1 MSGLQADNPPVPR
14 ANAQVSVIVPKES
27 EYYFTGFC
35 LQVPGKFSDPLGK
48 VPARDKADG
57 AMRLVL
63 ILVLEK
69 IPLIFQVV
77 NVNRAHLWYLIIQA
91 SADIQSPFFCP
102 GLTRVSPS
110 LFAFALITTWSIVL
124 FVLIN
129 ICIDQ
134 ILIKQPSSLGTDNL
148 PCALS
153 DCDETGQPDFIHL
166 KSWSALKCL

>member
-57 AMRLVL
+57 AMRLVG

-77 NVNRAHLWYLIIQA
+77 NVT
-91 SADIQSPFFCP
+91 FP
-102 GLTRVSPS
+102 GSKCEPRPS
-110 LFAFALITTWSIVL
+110 VIF
-124 FVLIN
+124 
-129 ICIDQ
+129 DH
-134 ILIKQPSSLGTDNL
+134 SSQ
-148 PCALS
+148 C
-153 DCDETGQPDFIHL
+153 
-166 KSWSALKCL
+166 